1 MAENPHGR
9 RFERLRQAACRRAMT
24 LHLIK
29 LCVGVETLADLRA
42 WRASRAAEGRPAV
55 VHTRQTPKR
64 VDELLDG
71 GSLYWVIKGAV
82 VARQRLEAIHRV
94 EEGGQS
100 RCEILLDETLR
111 PTVPQPRRPFQ
122 GWRYFEA
129 KDAPP
134 DLETGEGGDVLP
146 GDLARRLREMG
157 AW

>member
-1 MAENPHGR
+1 
-9 RFERLRQAACRRAMT
+9 MT

-29 LCVGVETLADLRA
+29 LCVGVDTLEDLRA
-42 WRASRAAEGRPAV
+42 WRAQRAAEGRAAI

-64 VDELLDG
+64 AADILEG

-82 VARQRLEAIHRV
+82 VVRQKVLAVERLEA
-94 EEGGQS
+94 GGQS
-100 RCEILLDETLR
+100 RCEILLDETLH
-111 PTVPQPRRPFQ
+111 PTAPQPRRPFQ

-134 DLETGEGGDVLP
+134 DLAIGEGGEAMP
-146 GDLARRLREMG
+146 PDLAQRLREIG